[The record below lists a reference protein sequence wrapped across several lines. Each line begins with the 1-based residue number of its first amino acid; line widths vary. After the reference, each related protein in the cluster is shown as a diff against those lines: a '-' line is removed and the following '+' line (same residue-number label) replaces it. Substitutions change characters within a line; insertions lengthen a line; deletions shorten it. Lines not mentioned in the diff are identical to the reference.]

1 MTWFL
6 LTLACIVLW
15 GIADI
20 LYKAASNPNDPLCHY
35 KSFVWVGIVMALA
48 GGVMAGLSET
58 LAGSFWVLM
67 DNLYL
72 IPLTIVYALA
82 LFFGLLGIKYL
93 DASVVSTLEN
103 IDGGMA
109 AIILCFYFFLT
120 GSRDAATGVGV
131 LDILA
136 AVIIVVGVVML
147 GIQEQKLYR
156 QEAQLSQDQR
166 KPRLGAV
173 ALMFPLLYNL
183 VDAASMAAVSITV
196 SDGVG
201 AHMPDNDFFIFE
213 CLGFVLVAICVWLYM
228 LIVKKHCY
236 NPFQDGEMIRCG
248 AATGETFGTMTF
260 ILAAASQPILT
271 APITS
276 SYCLVTIVLAR
287 IFLKERLTKKQN
299 QGLGILVLGIALLG
313 ISEILRA

>member
-20 LYKAASNPNDPLCHY
+20 LYKAASDPNDPLSHY

-48 GGVMAGLSET
+48 GGIMCGWSDTLPSSFRVVME
-58 LAGSFWVLM
+58 
-67 DNLYL
+67 NLYL
-72 IPLTIVYALA
+72 IPLTILYALA

-120 GSRDAATGVGV
+120 GSRDAAAVVGV
-131 LDILA
+131 LDIIA

-156 QEAQLSQDQR
+156 QGAQFGQDKR

-173 ALMFPLLYNL
+173 ALLFPLLYNL
-183 VDAASMAAVSITV
+183 VDAASMAAIGITV
-196 SDGVG
+196 SGG
-201 AHMPDNDFFIFE
+201 AGARMPDNDFFIFE

-236 NPFQDGEMIRCG
+236 NPFQDGEMVRCG

-260 ILAAASQPILT
+260 ILAAASKPILT

-276 SYCLVTIVLAR
+276 TYCLVTIVLAR

-313 ISEILRA
+313 ISEIIRA

>member
-20 LYKAASNPNDPLCHY
+20 LYKAASDPNDPLCHY

-48 GGVMAGLSET
+48 GGIMAGLSET
-58 LAGSFWVLM
+58 LADSFLVVM
-67 DNLYL
+67 ENLYL
-72 IPLTIVYALA
+72 IPLTILYALA

-93 DASVVSTLEN
+93 DASLVATLEN

-136 AVIIVVGVVML
+136 AVIIVVGVVVL

-228 LIVKKHCY
+228 LIVKKRCY

-287 IFLKERLTKKQN
+287 IFLKERLTKKQKR
-299 QGLGILVLGIALLG
+299 GLYLLVVGIVLLG
-313 ISEILRA
+313 LSELVSA